1 MNFYFLSAMTNS
13 SEEIEKYRPNA
24 ETAMNKT
31 AQHKQALT
39 HAEASLSKKESQK
52 ETEKFQIT

>member
-1 MNFYFLSAMTNS
+1 MTNS